1 MLRCELEAPLRA
13 ITLEVELEQPPG
25 CLALLGPSGAGKTTL
40 LRCVAGLHHPRRG
53 RVEVGG
59 RRWLDT
65 GAGIALAPERRAAGV
80 VFQDY
85 ALFPHLSA
93 WRNVAYG
100 LRDTPRA
107 GRRTAAVGLLERFG
121 AGALADA
128 HPAALSGG
136 ERQRVALARALAR
149 RPRVLLLDEPL
160 SALDRRTRARA
171 AGELRAAL
179 EEAAVPVLLV
189 THDFDEAALLGDR
202 VAVLDAGRIVQS
214 GSAAELAAR
223 PASALVAELTGR
235 AVLLGRA
242 RAAADGLT
250 AVELDGGGV
259 LLSADAADGP
269 VAVSLHPEDVA
280 LEAPGAPGTGTTR
293 NRLPARVVSLTPLG
307 SRVRVGLSL
316 PDPLAA
322 EITGAA
328 AAALGLAPGAEVLAT
343 VKATAVRLVPR

>member
-1 MLRCELEAPLRA
+1 MLRCELDAPLRA
-13 ITLEVELEQPPG
+13 ITLEVELEQPAG

-40 LRCVAGLHHPRRG
+40 LRCIAGLHSPRSG
-53 RVEVGG
+53 RVEVDGE
-59 RRWLDT
+59 RWLDT
-65 GAGIALAPERRAAGV
+65 AAGVALPPERRAAGL

-85 ALFPHLSA
+85 ALFPHLPA
-93 WRNVAYG
+93 WRNVAFG
-100 LRDTPRA
+100 LRGVARSE
-107 GRRTAAVGLLERFG
+107 RRPAAVALLERFG
-121 AGALADA
+121 AGALAGA
-128 HPAALSGG
+128 RPAELSGG

-160 SALDRRTRARA
+160 SALDRRTRAHA

-179 EEAAVPVLLV
+179 EEAGVPALLV
-189 THDFDEAALLGDR
+189 THDFAEAALLGDR
-202 VAVLDAGRIVQS
+202 VAVLDAGRIVQA
-214 GSAAELAAR
+214 GAAAELAAR

-235 AVLLGRA
+235 TVLLGEA
-242 RAAADGLT
+242 RPAAEGLT

-259 LLSADAADGP
+259 LLSADAALGP

-280 LEAPGAPGTGTTR
+280 LEAPGAPGGGTTR

-307 SRVRVGLSL
+307 SRVRVGLAL

-322 EITGAA
+322 EITAAA
-328 AAALGLAPGAEVLAT
+328 AAALRLEPGSEVLAT